1 MNKNKGRGATGVC
14 QSLRYQ
20 FGRDDQNQVFS
31 KPTLEVRTLCGLSH
45 IGTRRRRKDRRDKDK
60 RNRARRAER
69 RNRAQGGAQGAGE
82 QEASRGRE
90 KREKRK

>member
-45 IGTRRRRKDRRDKDK
+45 SGHRKEEEGQEGQGQEEQSAESRKEEQG
-60 RNRARRAER
+60 AGRRA
-69 RNRAQGGAQGAGE
+69 GAQG
-82 QEASRGRE
+82 RE
-90 KREKRK
+90 TREEEGIVTE